1 MQRQEGSAET
11 SLSRLYAQVR
21 ILKDQPPMFS
31 EQSVRSMNSDDLG
44 NDMGQEEPVIIPAGV
59 VSVPLQLKNPPG
71 LVTRYATN
79 FVVQMAEHECIISFY
94 EAQPPLQF
102 VPGGPPITAM
112 PAECV
117 GRIIV
122 APGRL
127 PELIR
132 ILQESINIREQAR
145 VSAQVQQEEA

>member
-1 MQRQEGSAET
+1 
-11 SLSRLYAQVR
+11 
-21 ILKDQPPMFS
+21 MFS

-59 VSVPLQLKNPPG
+59 VSVPLQLKNPPS

-79 FVVQMAEHECIISFY
+79 FVVQITEHEYIISFY

-102 VPGGPPITAM
+102 VPGAPPVTVV

-132 ILQESINIREQAR
+132 ILQEGVNNREQAG
-145 VSAQVQQEEA
+145 VSSRVQQPKEA